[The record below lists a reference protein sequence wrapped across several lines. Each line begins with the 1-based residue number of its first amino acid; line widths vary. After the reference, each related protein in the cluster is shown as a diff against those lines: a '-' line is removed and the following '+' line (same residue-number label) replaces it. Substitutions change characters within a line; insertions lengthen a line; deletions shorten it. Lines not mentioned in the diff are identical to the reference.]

1 MKGFLFTAVSCLLTT
16 FIFAQNP
23 ATPTLI
29 VKGVAI
35 DSVSKELLGYVTVAL
50 QDPKTKFPVKSNLT
64 KNDGS
69 FELTASA
76 SKQYQLVLVFIGYN
90 NKIIRLPQK
99 SGVIDMGKIKM
110 SSSSQQL
117 GEVSVTA
124 VKPVIKQEVDRISYV
139 MFRQL
144 RRPRR

>member
-1 MKGFLFTAVSCLLTT
+1 
-16 FIFAQNP
+16 
-23 ATPTLI
+23 
-29 VKGVAI
+29 
-35 DSVSKELLGYVTVAL
+35 
-50 QDPKTKFPVKSNLT
+50 
-64 KNDGS
+64 
-69 FELTASA
+69 
-76 SKQYQLVLVFIGYN
+76 
-90 NKIIRLPQK
+90 
-99 SGVIDMGKIKM
+99 MGKIKM